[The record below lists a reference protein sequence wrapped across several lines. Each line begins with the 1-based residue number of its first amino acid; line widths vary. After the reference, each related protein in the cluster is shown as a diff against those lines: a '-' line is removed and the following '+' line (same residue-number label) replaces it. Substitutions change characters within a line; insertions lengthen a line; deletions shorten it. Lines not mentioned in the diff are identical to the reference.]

1 MGLSP
6 TAVQKMEFFGIAVF
20 VFGASYTA
28 YQLHKDRVSLNADR
42 RSVWKRAEELLK
54 MREEE
59 TTRRMELNQGF
70 DWKSNLPMILSFLN
84 GKGINV
90 EDLDMDAIQELL
102 PEDKKR

>member
-1 MGLSP
+1 
-6 TAVQKMEFFGIAVF
+6 MEIFGIVLF
-20 VFGASYTA
+20 VFGAGYTA
-28 YQLHKDRVSLNADR
+28 FQLHKDRISLNADR

-59 TTRRMELNQGF
+59 NTKRMELNQGF

-90 EDLDMDAIQELL
+90 EDLDIDAIQTLL
-102 PEDKKR
+102 PEDKKK